1 MDYHVWVSGR
11 LLSEQTYMATTHK
24 CGVLNAC
31 PPPALPYPGIE
42 PDRCHCRG
50 GSTPVTFSSPYGLPM
65 PLFSLTHPDLVKTL
79 MLFQSSM
86 SMRGVSAVCN
96 DVTVP

>member
-1 MDYHVWVSGR
+1 MDYHVWVSRRLFGGR
-11 LLSEQTYMATTHK
+11 HRSVALHPYHL
-24 CGVLNAC
+24 
-31 PPPALPYPGIE
+31 PPFPNPGIE
-42 PDRCHCRG
+42 PDRCHCQG

-65 PLFSLTHPDLVKTL
+65 PPFSLTHPDLVKTL

-86 SMRGVSAVCN
+86 SMRGVSAACN